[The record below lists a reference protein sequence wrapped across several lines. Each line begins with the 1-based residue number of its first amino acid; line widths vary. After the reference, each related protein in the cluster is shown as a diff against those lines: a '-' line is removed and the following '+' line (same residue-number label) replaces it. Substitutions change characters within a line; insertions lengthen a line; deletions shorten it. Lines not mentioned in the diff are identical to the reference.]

1 MSDPHPFKRV
11 AKWFKMLADEIAQ
24 VSGHSMR
31 VGATQD
37 LSALNIDLA
46 SVMRAGLWKTN
57 SMPMRDGEHVAAA
70 MVGMARAAQAQ
81 GRHESAA

>member
-1 MSDPHPFKRV
+1 MGAVFTIVSSGLRPQRDLQAFKRV
-11 AKWFKMLADEIAQ
+11 AKWFKIPADEIAQ
-24 VSGHSMR
+24 VSGHSIR

-57 SMPMRDGEHVAAA
+57 RMPKRYDEHVAAA
-70 MVGMARAAQAQ
+70 
-81 GRHESAA
+81 